1 MNQLAPHNQITLE
14 AFQAAVDTYR
24 QCGFDLPESIAEIAD
39 SLEQH
44 IARLDSLSEI
54 DPTFEIAY
62 KAVRSTLQNASS
74 QRAKFLDTS
83 ETAIDRPHNGHTS
96 NGNLAPLPPLGT
108 NGHSKTDLPV
118 NPSAEPNTQ
127 PTIYRY
133 TLPQS
138 ATTQET
144 AAFQQQVEAIRQAN
158 PDWVIIFDRPQP
170 GESDAIVMIHKDH
183 DYPTTH
189 AAYIANRTINDVV
202 APTLNRIFGQRP

>member
-1 MNQLAPHNQITLE
+1 MIQLEADQKLTLQ

-24 QCGFDLPESIAEIAD
+24 QRGLDLPERIAAIAD
-39 SLEQH
+39 TLETH
-44 IARLDSLSEI
+44 IDELDALSEI
-54 DPTFEIAY
+54 DPTFEMIY
-62 KAVRSTLQNASS
+62 EAVGSALYNSS
-74 QRAKFLDTS
+74 QRAKLLNPP
-83 ETAIDRPHNGHTS
+83 ETTKSHS
-96 NGNLAPLPPLGT
+96 NGFHSTRNGNGNSPTNPQPET
-108 NGHSKTDLPV
+108 NGHHQTAA
-118 NPSAEPNTQ
+118 SAEPTTQ

-133 TLPQS
+133 TLPHS

-158 PDWVIIFDRPQP
+158 PDWVISFDRPQP

-202 APTLNRIFGQRP
+202 APTLSRIFGQQS

>member
-24 QCGFDLPESIAEIAD
+24 QCGIDLPESIAEIAD

-54 DPTFEIAY
+54 DRNFEVAY
-62 KAVRSTLQNASS
+62 KAVRSTLQNSSS

-83 ETAIDRPHNGHTS
+83 EIAIDKPHNGHS
-96 NGNLAPLPPLGT
+96 AQPPPLGT
-108 NGHSKTDLPV
+108 NGHSKTDSV
-118 NPSAEPNTQ
+118 AAEPNTQ

-133 TLPQS
+133 TLPHS
-138 ATTQET
+138 ATSQET

-158 PDWVIIFDRPQP
+158 PDWVISFDRPQP

-202 APTLNRIFGQRP
+202 APTLSRIFGQQF